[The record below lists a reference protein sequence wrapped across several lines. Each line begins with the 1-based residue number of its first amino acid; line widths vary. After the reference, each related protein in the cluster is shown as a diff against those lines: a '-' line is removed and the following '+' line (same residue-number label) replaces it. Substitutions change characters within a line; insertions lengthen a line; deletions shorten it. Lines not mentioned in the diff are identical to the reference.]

1 MKLNNPLVGL
11 AGVLIAAMS
20 TELNSTLS
28 AIALPDITAG
38 FGISHDAATWFASIY
53 ATAVVVGM
61 CLAPWLAV
69 TFTLRRVSLFAI
81 VLACL
86 TTVMV
91 PFAPNVEV
99 LYLIRAA
106 QGLAGGLTTPLL
118 MTTALRVLAP
128 PIRLYGL
135 ACYALTATFFP
146 SLSNTIAALWGDV
159 LNWHF
164 VFYQSI
170 PLAALAAALV
180 WSGMP
185 IDDPRYERLSQ
196 FDWRGLLLIV
206 LGLGSF
212 TTLLQQ
218 GDRLDWF
225 HSQSICLLALISV
238 IAIPFLILNE
248 WFHPLPLLKLQFLTR
263 RNFAY
268 GVTTLCVFLII
279 GALMTELPAVYLEE
293 VQGYRPLQTHL
304 ITLTIALM
312 QLLLLPLAAWILDF
326 KWLDSRLVSFI
337 GLLCVL
343 IASVGAS
350 YLDVHWNREQFY
362 LWMLFLS
369 IGEAAIVVPLLMMAT
384 NTVKGPHEGP
394 FASALV
400 NAPRAVA
407 ETAGVWLLQLI
418 FRFRGGLHGDRIVD
432 HLGSQTYLRLSGNG
446 GHLLATVGSVG
457 ASPRE
462 IAELAARVQ
471 IQALILTI
479 SDGYLIVAALAVGL
493 MIWVSTFPERTYPP
507 RIQFARH

>member
-1 MKLNNPLVGL
+1 
-11 AGVLIAAMS
+11 
-20 TELNSTLS
+20 
-28 AIALPDITAG
+28 
-38 FGISHDAATWFASIY
+38 
-53 ATAVVVGM
+53 
-61 CLAPWLAV
+61 
-69 TFTLRRVSLFAI
+69 
-81 VLACL
+81 
-86 TTVMV
+86 
-91 PFAPNVEV
+91 
-99 LYLIRAA
+99 
-106 QGLAGGLTTPLL
+106 
-118 MTTALRVLAP
+118 
-128 PIRLYGL
+128 
-135 ACYALTATFFP
+135 
-146 SLSNTIAALWGDV
+146 
-159 LNWHF
+159 
-164 VFYQSI
+164 
-170 PLAALAAALV
+170 
-180 WSGMP
+180 
-185 IDDPRYERLSQ
+185 
-196 FDWRGLLLIV
+196 
-206 LGLGSF
+206 
-212 TTLLQQ
+212 
-218 GDRLDWF
+218 
-225 HSQSICLLALISV
+225 
-238 IAIPFLILNE
+238 
-248 WFHPLPLLKLQFLTR
+248 
-263 RNFAY
+263 
-268 GVTTLCVFLII
+268 
-279 GALMTELPAVYLEE
+279 
-293 VQGYRPLQTHL
+293 
-304 ITLTIALM
+304 
-312 QLLLLPLAAWILDF
+312 LDF

-432 HLGSQTYLRLSGNG
+432 HLGSQTYLRLSGKG